1 MNNDPSPRKLMFPF
15 RLATN
20 YMEKLL
26 VADIKGDPE
35 FSALE
40 PQTFD
45 DPINGKG
52 MRVIRYRR
60 DGTVDVY
67 WQPGVRFDRSTFEI
81 GKGTADLAE
90 TEITPARFEITDRGL
105 DLDVRFTDL
114 QGRVNALTIREDTRG
129 KKSFPLLAPISS
141 NIEHPIQFN
150 VVYLPDIDFVRRAGT
165 VISGRIGERAIQPGS
180 IPLLINGRRIWLM
193 RYADKPVIGI
203 FNPRIEQPTLVE
215 MNGAGQVEVD
225 GMSLTIEADGSL
237 ARMTVGQ
244 ASKQTE
250 LDFTPAFPNLL
261 DFAEGKSARGQW
273 ILHTAG
279 ARITAGAYSAVNQ
292 GGSIA
297 VDLDELENWKPENLP
312 FSVWLLTTVVR
323 MFRTWPSTYRWRG
336 VVKTGEQPSMTG
348 TWERK
353 KAKSG
358 RV

>member
-1 MNNDPSPRKLMFPF
+1 MKNDPSPRKLMFPF
-15 RLATN
+15 RLATD

-67 WQPGVRFDRSTFEI
+67 WQPGVRFNRSTFEI
-81 GKGTADLAE
+81 AKGTADLAE
-90 TEITPARFEITDRGL
+90 TEITPTRFEITDRGL
-105 DLDVRFTDL
+105 DLDVSFTDL
-114 QGRVNALTIREDTRG
+114 QGRVNTLTIREDTPG

-150 VVYLPDIDFVRRAGT
+150 VVYLPEIDFVRRAGT
-165 VISGRIGERAIQPGS
+165 VVSGQIGERVIQAAT

-193 RYADKPVIGI
+193 RYADKPAIGI
-203 FNPRIEQPTLVE
+203 FNPPMDSPTQTELD
-215 MNGAGQVEVD
+215 GAGEVEVD

-244 ASKQTE
+244 APKQTE

-261 DFAEGKSARGQW
+261 DFAEGKSARGRW
-273 ILHTAG
+273 NLHTAS
-279 ARITAGAYSAVNQ
+279 ARITAGAYSAANQ
-292 GGSIA
+292 GGSIT
-297 VDLDELENWKPENLP
+297 VELDGLENWKPENLP

-323 MFRTWPSTYRWRG
+323 MFRTWPGTYRWRG
-336 VVKTGEQPSMTG
+336 VVKVGESPSMTG
-348 TWERK
+348 KWERVK
-353 KAKSG
+353 
-358 RV
+358 R

>member
-1 MNNDPSPRKLMFPF
+1 MKDDSSPRKLMFPF
-15 RLATN
+15 RLAAD
-20 YMEKLL
+20 YMERLL

-35 FSALE
+35 FTGLE

-52 MRVIRYRR
+52 MRVIRYRK

-67 WQPGVRFDRSTFEI
+67 WQPGVKFDRRTFEI
-81 GKGTADLAE
+81 GKGTVDLAE

-114 QGRVNALTIREDTRG
+114 QGRVNVLTIHEDTPG

-165 VISGRIGERAIQPGS
+165 VISGQIGERAIQPDS

-203 FNPRIEQPTLVE
+203 FNPPMNSPILAE
-215 MNGAGQVEVD
+215 MDGAGQVEVN

-237 ARMTVGQ
+237 ARITVGQ
-244 ASKQTE
+244 ASKRTE
-250 LDFTPAFPNLL
+250 LNFTPAFPNLL
-261 DFAEGKSARGQW
+261 NFAEGKSARGHW
-273 ILHTAG
+273 ILNTAG

-297 VDLDELENWKPENLP
+297 VDLDSLENWKPENLP
-312 FSVWLLTTVVR
+312 FSVWLLTMVVR
-323 MFRTWPSTYRWRG
+323 MFRTWPSTYCWQG
-336 VVKTGEQPSMTG
+336 VIKPGEKPSMTG
-348 TWERK
+348 KW
-353 KAKSG
+353 G
-358 RV
+358 RVNR